1 MSALIDKEYV
11 ALTSAQMGMW
21 LANEV
26 ALNPG
31 NNTISEYLIIDG
43 EVSPILFKAAVR
55 KMIAEAET
63 MHGRF
68 YQTDNT
74 VKQQLPAIDNYDAAF
89 YDFSA
94 RPDAWEAALAF
105 MSEQTNQHFS
115 LTEGNAFTFFLIKLS
130 PEKYLYYHC
139 CHHILLD
146 GFGASLILRRTVDIY
161 NALVLDKPVAPTPFG
176 NFRDLIAE
184 DTAYRNSNRFT
195 RDREYWM
202 ARFQDTPAPTSLAGR
217 SAPDA
222 PIIRQRNNIDLALHQ
237 ALNRH
242 AEAAGCTLPQLLT
255 ALAAVYLYRM
265 TGQQEVVI
273 GLPMAA
279 RVGRVQRT
287 TPAMMSNIMP
297 MRLPLSPALT
307 LDDVLSLV
315 AKEMMSALRH
325 QQYPQE
331 ALTRDL
337 KLDRP
342 LYHTTINVELFGDDL
357 AFNGAKTFPVNT
369 SNGPV
374 DDLAI
379 FFFGYGDEHTLVVG
393 FDANSALY
401 SPESLSVHH
410 QRMLALFSALIAH
423 PHAAIGA
430 PSLLSAEEEQ
440 LFSRAN
446 DTCAPVPPLSFAAL
460 FERQA
465 RSTPHAPALDDR
477 HTQLS
482 YSQLNRQ
489 ANRLS
494 HYLQDQGVRPGDSV
508 ALLLPRKVD
517 MVIAMLAVAK
527 AQAVYLPLDADHPAA
542 RLQHILATAQPKLIL
557 CSTQTAGVIS
567 GYRQQQIDSDTALA
581 AIAAQND
588 DNPTTLPQPQQPAYV
603 LFTSGSTGAPKG
615 VLVSHGALTNFLT
628 AMQHTVQLTA
638 QHRLLA
644 VTTLSFDIAALE
656 LLLPLITGASVIIAS
671 RECARDPRLL
681 AQAIAENQIT
691 HMQGTPALWHGLV
704 AYQPDSL
711 AGLTALVGGDALPTP
726 LAEHMIALSERVIQ
740 LYGPTETTIWSTL
753 SELSAAQPS
762 PSVIGKPLFNTRIH
776 ILDAAL
782 KPVPVGQPGELY
794 IAGDG
799 LALGY
804 LNRADLT
811 SERFV
816 ASPFDEEGKRMYRTG
831 DMACWSEEQT
841 VVFLGRV
848 DNQVKIRGYRIE
860 LGEIENALN
869 ALPEVKQAL
878 VVAHEEKES
887 GQKRLVAY
895 VVAHDDAACTP
906 EALRAASAQKLPDY
920 MVPALVVVLAHFP
933 LTANG
938 KIDRRALPQPT
949 FTSLAP
955 VPPATAQQRELCQLF
970 AECLAIDPPGIDDNF
985 FSLGGHSL
993 LALQLLSRLRQ
1004 RFGVELSLKTLFD
1017 APTVAG
1023 LSEQIAMTHGQA
1035 VRPALVAQPRPAQ
1048 LPMSFAQQRLWLQQQ
1063 IAPSSAYNM
1072 PLALT
1077 LSGPLDAAVLE
1088 QALSDVI
1095 ARHES
1100 LRTLLI
1106 QQEEMPCQQII
1117 PAHDVDFV
1125 LPTLAISPERL
1136 EEQLVMECQHLFALD
1151 SELPVKAWLYQLA
1164 EEQHVLLLLI
1174 HHTAGDGGSLL
1185 PLLEDL
1191 RLCWQ
1196 ARAAGQR
1203 PQLPPL
1209 TVQYADYALWQR
1221 ALLSEAPGANARH
1234 SQQLDYWRQQ
1244 LADVPEEVTLPAD
1257 RPRPAQADYR
1267 GDRVD
1272 FALPSEL
1279 LSRLKKR
1286 GDEMGV
1292 SLFMLLHAALATLL
1306 HRLGAG
1312 DDIVI
1317 GTPLFARSDAAL
1329 LPLIGYFANTA
1340 VLRTD
1345 MGGNPTLNAI
1355 VAQAKSAVLEAN
1367 QHQDLPFEQIVE
1379 ALAPDRTLAR
1389 HPLFQVMMVVDTPW
1403 PQAVTFPQVAVA
1415 QRQLPTT
1422 TAKFDL
1428 LFHFDVDDA
1437 QQRLSGHIEYAT
1449 ALYDGSTVAGFA
1461 ERLIRVIEAI
1471 AQRPEAR
1478 LAQIPLLSAAQRE
1491 TLLKRWNATEVT
1503 LPPLSLAGL
1512 FETQVERSPD
1522 AIAVKEGEK
1531 TLSYRHLNEAANRL
1545 AHRLMAQ
1552 TEGAPFCAG
1561 LLMQHSINE
1570 VIAVLAV
1577 IKAGGAYLPLRITD
1591 PLERQQLMVDEA
1603 GATLLLADATLPLP
1617 TVCNV
1622 VLMSEEPE
1630 GDWPLSN
1637 PPLLSAPG
1645 SLAYIMFTSGST
1657 GKPKG
1662 IAVEQQSVAALA
1674 LDRRWRA
1681 EDHKRVLLHSPSA
1694 FDASTYELWVPLLCG
1709 GSVIVAPPG
1718 ELDIDTLAQSI
1729 IDEKIT
1735 ALWLTAGLFHLMAEV
1750 HPEAMKGVR
1759 LLIAGGDVLSTHA
1772 IREVMTRNPTLV
1784 MMNGYGPTETTTFAT
1799 TWPMAQI
1806 PEGVSV
1812 PVGTPLDNMQL
1823 YVLDAYLNP
1832 VPVGM
1837 PGELYIAGI
1846 GLARGYHR
1854 NPCLTAAHFVANPF
1868 SAHGARMYRSGDQV
1882 RWREDGV
1889 LEYLNRGDQQV
1900 KIRGFRIELAEVEA
1914 ALQKQATVAQAL
1926 VSTRESSPGSRQL
1939 IAWVTAKPGES
1950 CDADALRQALGAQL
1964 PDFMVPAMIIP
1975 LEHFPLTANGKV
1987 DQRALP
1993 APHFASTAH
2002 RAPRNDLE
2010 RTLCTLFAAVLGVPE
2025 VGIDDDFFALGG
2037 HSLMASRLVSKI
2049 RRALNLNPAI
2059 RDLFEAPTVALF
2071 AGRLQSS
2078 QPTRPRLCQGERPP
2092 LLPLSSPQRRLWM
2105 IDRIEQGKFT
2115 YNMPVTLTLRGD
2127 IVVSALMTALDDIV
2141 LRHESLRTRFH
2152 QLDDGTVCQ
2161 RITPTSMACC
2171 PLTLLTVSADDLSHA
2186 VQTAAQ
2192 YTFDLAQEDPCRA
2205 WLFKVDDDHHLLL
2218 ILMHHIASDGGSIA
2232 PLLRDLAEAYNA
2244 RTQDRV
2250 PAWTPL
2256 AVQYAD
2262 YTLWQQALLGA
2273 PEESNSLFNRQLA
2286 WWRNTLHD
2294 LPDELQLPTDRPR
2307 PLRASYVGKQC
2318 HFAIDA
2324 PTTAAL
2330 GALARQHN
2338 ASLFMVLQAAL
2349 AVLLCRCGA
2358 GDDIP
2363 LGTAIEGRSD
2373 EALEPLVGFFI
2384 NTLVMRTDLSGDPTF
2399 ITLLERVRERALAA
2413 WEHQDIPFE
2422 SLVEALNPARS
2433 LARHPLFQVM
2443 LVLQNVARSDALFDK
2458 LETVVGTPSLPVAKF
2473 DLTFNLE
2480 ETPEGLRGMV
2490 EYAVD
2495 LFDEATV
2502 GRMAGYFTHL
2512 LAGIAADASRR
2523 VSKLPIFSDAERHE
2537 IVQAWNNTGRDV
2549 PAATFAEQFEA
2560 IVRATPQAT
2569 ALIADE
2575 VTLTYAQLDRRANRL
2590 ANLMLA
2596 RGIGAE
2602 QIVAIALPRSV
2613 ALIVTIIATIKTG
2626 AAYLPL
2632 DPDYPPERVEYMLSH
2647 AQPGLVISQAAF
2659 ADRLAPEYAALRLDH
2674 PALRG
2679 QLADHSAE
2687 EITLPRRLQCDN
2699 AAYLIYTS
2707 GSTGTPKGVLVTH
2720 RGIGHLVASMVER
2733 LHVTPQSRIL
2743 QFASPSFDASFWD
2756 ISMALLSGAALVV
2769 AEKEALTPGKP
2780 LYTLMRDRA
2789 VTHATLPPVG
2799 LAVMPREPLPELAT
2813 LIVAGEAC
2821 PPELIA
2827 FWGAGRRMINAYGPS
2842 ESTVCATISQPLQAD
2857 RQPPIGRP
2865 IFNMQA
2871 YVLDAHLQPVPPGVK
2886 GELYIAGESLA
2897 RGYLKRPDLTAE
2909 RFVANPFGAP
2919 GSRMY
2924 RTGDMAS
2931 WSSEGELMFAGRV
2944 DHQVKIR
2951 GFRIE
2956 LGEIESQLRKH
2967 PQITQATVIVREDK
2981 PGLRQLVAYAVA
2993 RDEQAQGGEIRDF
3006 LRDFL
3011 PDYMVPVAVVLLPAI
3026 PVTPNGKVDRR
3037 ALPAPQFARAQHT
3050 PPSNAQEQLL
3060 STLFAELLNLAEV
3073 DRTTSFFEL
3082 GGDSIT
3088 AIQLVARARQAGWLF
3103 TPRDVFEHKSVAGL
3117 AGIMT
3122 AVAEQDTAPQI
3133 AAVGDLPA
3141 TPIMHWL
3148 MENPGDINV
3157 FCQATLLQTPAEL
3170 DEQSLRE
3177 ILAELF
3183 RHHDAL
3189 RLTARREA
3197 SGEIQLSVPPAVDES
3212 EMLEIIDHQ
3221 SLSPE
3226 QRQQQIQEACRRAKQ
3241 RLDPAR
3247 GKMVQAV
3254 WFRAACG
3261 EPGQLMLVLHHLVVD
3276 GVSWRI
3282 LASDLLALWRA
3293 RATGKNARLTD
3304 AGTSFRAWALRL
3316 EQEAQRRGDELA
3328 HWQSVL
3334 SQPDTLLTARP
3345 LAGAHDTLATSAS
3358 LQMEL
3363 GSEFTQPLLATLPAR
3378 FHAGINDVLLCA
3390 FALAIT
3396 AWREDG
3402 QTDVLLD
3409 VEGHGREELAGTALS
3424 HTVGWFTTLYPVRLA
3439 PGRAQLT
3446 NPHSLGSALKSV
3458 KEQLRQ
3464 VPGNGLGYGLLR
3476 YLNPQTRPQLAA
3488 LPQPQIGFN
3497 YLGRLSVEEARDWQ
3511 LAAEA
3516 HQLDTRA
3523 HHSFA
3528 LPHALSL
3535 NAVVEARANGPVLVA
3550 NWSWATE
3557 LYAEDRVSRLAT
3569 GWFSWLKALSQLA
3582 QVDDI
3587 GGFTPSDVP
3596 LVALQQA
3603 GLSKLQ
3609 AKWKKKK

>member
-1 MSALIDKEYV
+1 MSALIDKDYV

-26 ALNPG
+26 TLHPG

-43 EVSPILFKAAVR
+43 EVIPRFFKAAVR
-55 KMIAEAET
+55 QMIAEAET

-74 VKQQLPAIDNYDAAF
+74 VKQQLPAIENYDAAF

-94 RPDAWEAALAF
+94 RPEPLEAALAF
-105 MSEQTNQHFS
+105 MNEQTNQHFS
-115 LTEGNAFTFFLIKLS
+115 LMQGNAFTFFLIKLS
-130 PEKYLYYHC
+130 AKRYIYYHC

-161 NALVLDKPVAPTPFG
+161 DALVMDKPVPPTPFG
-176 NFRDLIAE
+176 NFRALLAE
-184 DTAYRNSNRFT
+184 EAAYRNSNRFI
-195 RDREYWM
+195 RDRDYWM
-202 ARFQDTPAPTSLAGR
+202 ARFQDTPTAASLAGR

-222 PIIRQRNNIDLALHQ
+222 PIIRQRKNIDAGLHRALH
-237 ALNRH
+237 RH

-255 ALAAVYLYRM
+255 ALTAIYLYRM
-265 TGQQEVVI
+265 TGHEEVVI
-273 GLPMAA
+273 GLPLAA

-287 TPAMMSNIMP
+287 TPAMMSNILP
-297 MRLPLSPALT
+297 LRLPLSPALT
-307 LDDVLSLV
+307 LDDVLALT

-325 QQYPQE
+325 QQYPHDD
-331 ALTRDL
+331 LTRDL
-337 KLDRP
+337 SLTRP
-342 LYHTTINVELFGDDL
+342 LYHTTVNVELFGDDL
-357 AFNGAKTFPVNT
+357 AFDGAKTFPVNT

-374 DDLAI
+374 EDLAI
-379 FFFGYGDEHTLVVG
+379 FFYGYGDAHTLVVG

-401 SPESLSVHH
+401 SPESLSAHH
-410 QRMLALFSALIAH
+410 HRMLALFSKLIDH
-423 PHAAIGA
+423 PHAPIAA
-430 PSLLSAEEEQ
+430 PSLLSAEEERLLAQ
-440 LFSRAN
+440 AN

-465 RSTPHAPALDDR
+465 RSTPHAPALDDW

-482 YSQLNRQ
+482 YSELNCQ

-494 HYLQDQGVRPGDSV
+494 RYIQAQGVRPGDSV
-508 ALLLPRKVD
+508 ALLLPRTVD

-527 AQAVYLPLDADHPAA
+527 AQAVYLPLDAGHPAE
-542 RLQHILATAQPKLIL
+542 RLQHILATAQPALIL
-557 CSTQTAGVIS
+557 SSAQTAGIIT
-567 GYRQQQIDSDTALA
+567 GYRQQQIDSDAAVA

-588 DNPTTLPQPQQPAYV
+588 DNLATLPQPQQPAYV

-656 LLLPLITGASVIIAS
+656 LLLPLMSGASVVIAS

-681 AQAIAENQIT
+681 AQAIAEKQIS

-711 AGLTALVGGDALPTP
+711 AGLTALVGGDALPNM
-726 LAEHMIALSERVIQ
+726 LAQQMVARAARVIQ
-740 LYGPTETTIWSTL
+740 LYGPTETTIWSTI
-753 SELSAAQPS
+753 SELSAANLS

-776 ILDAAL
+776 ILDDAL

-799 LALGY
+799 LAIGY

-811 SERFV
+811 CERFV
-816 ASPFDEEGKRMYRTG
+816 ASPFDEGGQRMYRTG

-841 VVFLGRV
+841 IIFLGRV

-860 LGEIENALN
+860 LGEIENVLH

-878 VVAHEEKES
+878 VVAHEEPAS

-895 VVAHDDAACTP
+895 VVAHNADACTP

-920 MVPALVVVLAHFP
+920 MVPALVMLLAHLP

-938 KIDRRALPQPT
+938 KIDRRALPKPT
-949 FTSLAP
+949 FTSLAR
-955 VPPATAQQRELCQLF
+955 VPPTTAQQQELCRLF
-970 AECLAIDPPGIDDNF
+970 AECLAIEPPGIHDNF

-993 LALQLLSRLRQ
+993 LALQLLNRLRQ
-1004 RFGVELSLKTLFD
+1004 SFGVELSLKTLFD
-1017 APTVAG
+1017 APTVAE
-1023 LSEQIAMTHGQA
+1023 LSTHIAQTHSQPA
-1035 VRPALVAQPRPAQ
+1035 RPALTAQPRPAQ

-1077 LSGPLDAAVLE
+1077 LSGPLDAAVLA

-1100 LRTLLI
+1100 LRTLLT
-1106 QQEEMPCQQII
+1106 QQEEMPCQQIL
-1117 PAHDVDFV
+1117 PAHDVKFT
-1125 LPTLAISPERL
+1125 LPTLTIAPEHL
-1136 EEQLVMECQHLFALD
+1136 DEQLEKHCQHLFALD

-1164 EEQHVLLLLI
+1164 ADQHVLLLLI

-1191 RLCWQ
+1191 SLCWQ
-1196 ARAAGQR
+1196 ARATGQR
-1203 PQLPPL
+1203 PSLPPL
-1209 TVQYADYALWQR
+1209 AVQYADYALWQR
-1221 ALLSEAPGANARH
+1221 ALLSEAPGANARYT
-1234 SQQLDYWRQQ
+1234 QQMAYWCQQ
-1244 LADVPEEVTLPAD
+1244 LAGVPEEVTLPAD

-1267 GDRVD
+1267 GDHVD
-1272 FALPSEL
+1272 FALTHEL
-1279 LSRLKKR
+1279 LSRLKQR
-1286 GDEMGV
+1286 SDELGV
-1292 SLFMLLHAALATLL
+1292 SLFMLLHTAVATLL

-1317 GTPLFARSDAAL
+1317 GTPIFARSDVAL

-1345 MGGNPTLNAI
+1345 MRGNPTLNAI
-1355 VAQAKSAVLEAN
+1355 LAQAKSAVLEAN
-1367 QHQDLPFEQIVE
+1367 QHQDLPFEQVVE

-1389 HPLFQVMMVVDTPW
+1389 HPLFQVMIVVDTPW
-1403 PQAVTFPQVAVA
+1403 PQAVTFPQVGVA

-1422 TAKFDL
+1422 TAKFDV
-1428 LFHFDVDDA
+1428 LFHFDVDEA

-1449 ALYDGSTVAGFA
+1449 ALYDSATIAGFTQQ
-1461 ERLIRVIEAI
+1461 LIRVIETI
-1471 AQRPEAR
+1471 VQRPDAR
-1478 LAQIPLLSAAQRE
+1478 VAEVSLLSDTQRE
-1491 TLLKRWNATEVT
+1491 TVLKRWNATDVT
-1503 LPPLSLAGL
+1503 LPPLTLAGL
-1512 FETQVERSPD
+1512 FETQVQRAPD
-1522 AIAVKEGEK
+1522 AIAVKEGDK
-1531 TLSYRHLNEAANRL
+1531 TLSYRHLNAAANQL
-1545 AHRLMAQ
+1545 AHRLMEQ
-1552 TEGAPFCAG
+1552 TRGAPFCAG

-1591 PLERQQLMVDEA
+1591 PLERQQFIVDEA
-1603 GATLLLADATLPLP
+1603 GATLLLADAALPRP
-1617 TVCNV
+1617 TVDNV
-1622 VLMSEEPE
+1622 ILLDDLPKSH
-1630 GDWPLSN
+1630 WPVSN
-1637 PPLLSAPG
+1637 PPQPSVPG
-1645 SLAYIMFTSGST
+1645 TLAYIMFTSGST

-1681 EDHKRVLLHSPSA
+1681 EDHQRVLLHSPSA
-1694 FDASTYELWVPLLCG
+1694 FDASTWELWVPLLCG
-1709 GSVIVAPPG
+1709 GTVIVAPAG
-1718 ELDIDTLAQSI
+1718 ELDIDTLTQTI
-1729 IDEKIT
+1729 VEEKIT

-1750 HPEAMKGVR
+1750 HPQAMKAVH

-1772 IREVMTRNPTLV
+1772 IREVMRHNPTLV

-1799 TWPMAQI
+1799 TWRMAQI
-1806 PEGVSV
+1806 PDGVTV
-1812 PVGTPLDNMQL
+1812 PVGTPLDNMQV

-1854 NPCLTAAHFVANPF
+1854 NPCLTATHFVANPF
-1868 SAHGARMYRSGDQV
+1868 SAPGARMYRSGDWV
-1882 RWREDGV
+1882 RWRQDGV

-1926 VSTRESSPGSRQL
+1926 VSARESSPGNRQL
-1939 IAWVTAKPGES
+1939 IAWVTAKPGET
-1950 CDADALRQALGAQL
+1950 CDADALRRALGAQL
-1964 PDFMVPAMIIP
+1964 PDFMVPAMIIA
-1975 LEHFPLTANGKV
+1975 LEHLPLTANGKV

-1993 APHFASTAH
+1993 APHFATTAH

-2010 RTLCTLFAAVLGVPE
+2010 RTLCALFAAVLGVPE
-2025 VGIDDDFFALGG
+2025 VGIDDHFFALGG
-2037 HSLMASRLVSKI
+2037 HSLMASRLVSRI
-2049 RRALNLNPAI
+2049 RRVLNLNPAI
-2059 RDLFEAPTVALF
+2059 RDLFEAPTVAQF
-2071 AGRLQSS
+2071 AGRLQASGS
-2078 QPTRPRLCQGERPP
+2078 ARPRLCPHQRPP
-2092 LLPLSSPQRRLWM
+2092 RLPLSSAQRRLWM
-2105 IDRIEQGKFT
+2105 VDRIEQGKFT
-2115 YNMPVTLTLRGD
+2115 YNMPVTLTLRGEV
-2127 IVVSALMTALDDIV
+2127 VVSALMMALDDIV

-2152 QLDDGTVCQ
+2152 ELNDGTVCQ
-2161 RITPTSMACC
+2161 KITPPSSACC
-2171 PLTLLTVSADDLSHA
+2171 LLTQLTVSADDLPHA

-2205 WLFKVDDDHHLLL
+2205 WLFKVDEGQHLLL

-2244 RTQDRV
+2244 RARNQS
-2250 PAWTPL
+2250 PAWAEL

-2273 PEESNSLFNRQLA
+2273 PEEKASLFNRQLA
-2286 WWRNTLHD
+2286 WWRDTLHD

-2324 PTTAAL
+2324 RTTTAL
-2330 GALARQHN
+2330 EALARQHN

-2358 GDDIP
+2358 GEDIP
-2363 LGTAIEGRSD
+2363 LGTVSEGRSD

-2384 NTLVMRTDLSGDPTF
+2384 NTLVMRTDLSGNPTF
-2399 ITLLERVRERALAA
+2399 VTLLDRVREQTLAA
-2413 WEHQDIPFE
+2413 WEHQDLPFE

-2443 LVLQNVARSDALFDK
+2443 LVLQNVARSDALFDE
-2458 LETVVGTPSLPVAKF
+2458 LETAVATPSLPVAKF

-2502 GRMAGYFTHL
+2502 VRMAGYFTHL
-2512 LAGIAADASRR
+2512 LAAIAANAARR
-2523 VSKLPIFSDAERHE
+2523 VSELPIFSDAEHHQ
-2537 IVQAWNNTGRDV
+2537 IMQVWNNSARDV

-2575 VTLTYAQLDRRANRL
+2575 ETLTYAQLDRRANRL

-2613 ALIVTIIATIKTG
+2613 ALIVTLIATMKTG

-2632 DPDYPPERVEYMLSH
+2632 DPDYPPDRVEYMLSH
-2647 AQPGLVISQAAF
+2647 AQPGLVVSQAEF
-2659 ADRLAPEYAALRLDH
+2659 ADRLAPAYAALHLDH

-2679 QLADHSAE
+2679 LLAEQSAE

-2707 GSTGTPKGVLVTH
+2707 GSTGTPKGVVVTH
-2720 RGIGHLVASMVER
+2720 RGIGHLVASMVAR
-2733 LHVTPQSRIL
+2733 LHVTPQSRVL
-2743 QFASPSFDASFWD
+2743 QFASLSFDASFWD

-2769 AEKEALTPGKP
+2769 ATKEALTPGKP
-2780 LYTLMRDRA
+2780 LYTLMRERA

-2827 FWGAGRRMINAYGPS
+2827 FWGSGRRMINAYGPS

-2857 RQPPIGRP
+2857 RLPPIGRP

-2871 YVLDAHLQPVPPGVK
+2871 YVLDAHLNPVPPGVK

-2909 RFVANPFGAP
+2909 RFVANLFGAR

-2931 WSSEGELMFAGRV
+2931 WNSDGELMFAGRV

-2956 LGEIESQLRKH
+2956 LGEVESQLRKH
-2967 PQITQATVIVREDK
+2967 PQVAQATVIVREDK

-2993 RDEQAQGGEIRDF
+2993 RDERAQGGEIRDF

-3011 PDYMVPVAVVLLPAI
+3011 PDYMLPVAVVLLAAI

-3050 PPSNAQEQLL
+3050 PPCNAQEQLL
-3060 STLFAELLNLAEV
+3060 STLFAELLNLPEV
-3073 DRTTSFFEL
+3073 DRTMSFFEL

-3117 AGIMT
+3117 ASIMT
-3122 AVAEQDTAPQI
+3122 AVAERESAPQI
-3133 AAVGDLPA
+3133 AAVGELPA
-3141 TPIMHWL
+3141 TPIVHWL
-3148 MENPGDINV
+3148 MENPGDINA
-3157 FCQATLLQTPAEL
+3157 FCQATLLQTPANL
-3170 DEQSLRE
+3170 DAQALQEM
-3177 ILAELF
+3177 LAALVS
-3183 RHHDAL
+3183 HHDAL
-3189 RLTARREA
+3189 RLTARRDA
-3197 SGEIQLSVPPAVDES
+3197 SGDIVLCVPPAADENG
-3212 EMLEIIDHQ
+3212 MLEIIDDQ
-3221 SLSPE
+3221 YLSAD

-3254 WFRAACG
+3254 WFRAAFG
-3261 EPGQLMLVLHHLVVD
+3261 QPGQLMLLLHHLVVD

-3282 LASDLLALWRA
+3282 LAADLLALWRA
-3293 RATGKNARLTD
+3293 RSAGRKAQLTD
-3304 AGTSFRAWALRL
+3304 AGTSFRTWAMRL

-3334 SQPDTLLTARP
+3334 SQPDALLTTRP
-3345 LAGAHDTLATSAS
+3345 LAGARDTLATSAS
-3358 LQMEL
+3358 LRMEL

-3378 FHAGINDVLLCA
+3378 FHASINDVLLCA
-3390 FALAIT
+3390 LALAIT

-3409 VEGHGREELAGTALS
+3409 VEGHGREELAGTELS
-3424 HTVGWFTTLYPVRLA
+3424 STVGWFTTLYPVRLA

-3446 NPHSLGSALKSV
+3446 RPDSLDSALKRV

-3464 VPGNGLGYGLLR
+3464 VPDNGLGYGLLR
-3476 YLNPQTRPQLAA
+3476 YLNRQTRPLLAA

-3497 YLGRLSVEEARDWQ
+3497 YLGRFSVEEARDWQ

-3516 HQLDTRA
+3516 HLLDTRA
-3523 HHSFA
+3523 HDSFA

-3535 NAVVEARANGPVLVA
+3535 NAMVEERASGPVLVA
-3550 NWSWATE
+3550 NWCRATE
-3557 LYAEDRVSRLAT
+3557 LYAEERVSRLAT
-3569 GWFSWLKALSQLA
+3569 GWFNWLKALSQLT
-3582 QVDDI
+3582 QVEDI
-3587 GGFTPSDVP
+3587 GGFTPSDMP

-3603 GLSKLQ
+3603 GLLKLQ
-3609 AKWKKKK
+3609 SKWTKKK

>member
-11 ALTSAQMGMW
+11 TLTSAQMGMW

-43 EVSPILFKAAVR
+43 EVIPRLFKAAIR
-55 KMIAEAET
+55 QMIAEAET

-74 VKQQLPAIDNYDAAF
+74 VKQLLPAIDNYDAAF

-94 RPDAWEAALAF
+94 RPQPWEAALAF

-115 LTEGNAFTFFLIKLS
+115 LVQGNAFTFFLIKLS
-130 PEKYLYYHC
+130 AKRYIYYHC

-161 NALVLDKPVAPTPFG
+161 DALVRDEPVPPTPFG
-176 NFRDLIAE
+176 DFRTLLAE
-184 DTAYRNSNRFT
+184 DSAYRDSNRFI
-195 RDREYWM
+195 RDREYWL
-202 ARFQDTPAPTSLAGR
+202 ARFQDTPAATSLAGR

-222 PIIRQRNNIDLALHQ
+222 PLIRQRKNIDADLHRALH
-237 ALNRH
+237 RH
-242 AEAAGCTLPQLLT
+242 AEAAGYTLPQLLT
-255 ALAAVYLYRM
+255 ALTAIYLYRM
-265 TGQQEVVI
+265 TGHQQVVI
-273 GLPMAA
+273 GLPLAA

-287 TPAMMSNIMP
+287 TPAMMSNILP
-297 MRLPLSPALT
+297 LRLPLSPALT
-307 LDDVLSLV
+307 LDDVLALA

-325 QQYPQE
+325 QQYPHE
-331 ALTRDL
+331 DLTRDL
-337 KLDRP
+337 NLTRP
-342 LYHTTINVELFGDDL
+342 LYHMTVNVELFGDNL

-374 DDLAI
+374 EDLAI
-379 FFFGYGDEHTLVVG
+379 FFYGYGDEHTLVVG

-401 SPESLSVHH
+401 SPESLSAHH
-410 QRMLALFSALIAH
+410 HRMLALFKALIDH
-423 PHAAIGA
+423 PHAPIAA
-430 PSLLSAEEEQ
+430 PSLLSAEEER
-440 LFSRAN
+440 FFARAN

-494 HYLQDQGVRPGDSV
+494 RYLQAQGVRPGDSV
-508 ALLLPRKVD
+508 ALLLPRTVE

-527 AQAVYLPLDADHPAA
+527 AQAVYLPLDADHPAE
-542 RLQHILATAQPKLIL
+542 RLQHILATAQPTLIL
-557 CSTQTAGVIS
+557 SSLQTAGIITD
-567 GYRQQQIDSDTALA
+567 YRQQQIDSDAAMA
-581 AIAAQND
+581 AIAAQSD
-588 DNPTTLPQPQQPAYV
+588 GNPATLPQPQQPAYV

-628 AMQHTVQLTA
+628 AMQHSVQLTA

-656 LLLPLITGASVIIAS
+656 LLLPLITGASVTIAS
-671 RECARDPRLL
+671 RECTRDPRLL

-711 AGLTALVGGDALPTP
+711 AGLTALVGGDALPKI
-726 LAEHMIALSERVIQ
+726 LAEQMVARAARVIQ

-762 PSVIGKPLFNTRIH
+762 PSVIGKPIFNTRIH
-776 ILDAAL
+776 ILDDAL

-799 LALGY
+799 LAMGY

-811 SERFV
+811 CERFV
-816 ASPFDEEGKRMYRTG
+816 ASPFDEGGKRMYRTG

-841 VVFLGRV
+841 IVFLGRV

-860 LGEIENALN
+860 LGEIENALH

-878 VVAHEEKES
+878 VVAHEERES

-895 VVAHDDAACTP
+895 VVAHDANTCTP
-906 EALRAASAQKLPDY
+906 QSLRAAAAQKLPDY
-920 MVPALVVVLAHFP
+920 MVPALVVMLAQVP

-955 VPPATAQQRELCQLF
+955 VPPTTAQEQELCQLF
-970 AECLAIDPPGIDDNF
+970 AECLAIEPPGIHDNF

-1004 RFGVELSLKTLFD
+1004 RFDVELSLKTLFD
-1017 APTVAG
+1017 APTVAE
-1023 LSEQIAMTHGQA
+1023 LSTHIAQA
-1035 VRPALVAQPRPAQ
+1035 HSQAARPALIAQPRPPL

-1077 LSGPLDAAVLE
+1077 LRGPLDAAVLA

-1100 LRTLLI
+1100 LRTLLT
-1106 QQEEMPCQQII
+1106 QQEDMPCQQIL
-1117 PAHDVDFV
+1117 PAHDVGFT
-1125 LPTLAISPERL
+1125 LPTLTIAPERL
-1136 EEQLVMECQHLFALD
+1136 DEQLEKHCQHLFALD
-1151 SELPVKAWLYQLA
+1151 RELPVKAWLYQLA
-1164 EEQHVLLLLI
+1164 ADQHVLLLLI

-1191 RLCWQ
+1191 HHCWQ
-1196 ARAAGQR
+1196 ARAAGQC

-1209 TVQYADYALWQR
+1209 AVQYADYALWQR
-1221 ALLSEAPGANARH
+1221 ALLSDAPGANTRY
-1234 SQQLDYWRQQ
+1234 SQQLDYWCQQ
-1244 LADVPEEVTLPAD
+1244 LAGMPEEVTLPTD

-1272 FALPSEL
+1272 FALSSEL
-1279 LSRLKKR
+1279 LSRLKQR
-1286 GDEMGV
+1286 GEEMNV

-1312 DDIVI
+1312 DDIAI
-1317 GTPLFARSDAAL
+1317 GTPLFARSDVAL

-1345 MGGNPTLNAI
+1345 MRGNPTLNAI

-1367 QHQDLPFEQIVE
+1367 QHQDLPFEQVVE

-1389 HPLFQVMMVVDTPW
+1389 HPLFQVMIVVDTPW
-1403 PQAVTFPQVAVA
+1403 PQAIAFPDVDVA

-1428 LFHFDVDDA
+1428 LFHFDVDEA
-1437 QQRLSGHIEYAT
+1437 QQHLSGHIEYAT
-1449 ALYDGSTVAGFA
+1449 ALYDGATVAGFA
-1461 ERLIRVIEAI
+1461 EQLMRVIEAI
-1471 AQRPEAR
+1471 AQRPAAR
-1478 LAQIPLLSAAQRE
+1478 LAEVSLLSAAQRD
-1491 TLLKRWNATEVT
+1491 TLLRHWNATDVA
-1503 LPPLSLAGL
+1503 LPTLSLAGL
-1512 FETQVERSPD
+1512 FETQVQRAPD
-1522 AIAVKEGEK
+1522 AIAVKEGDK

-1552 TEGAPFCAG
+1552 THGAPFCAG

-1570 VIAVLAV
+1570 VIALLAI

-1591 PLERQQLMVDEA
+1591 PLERQQLIMDEA
-1603 GATLLLADATLPLP
+1603 GATLLLADANLPLP
-1617 TVCNV
+1617 RIDSVM
-1622 VLMSEEPE
+1622 LISEEPE

-1637 PPLLSAPG
+1637 PTLLSAPG

-1681 EDHKRVLLHSPSA
+1681 EDHQRVLLHSPSA

-1709 GSVIVAPPG
+1709 GSVIVAPSS
-1718 ELDIDTLAQSI
+1718 ELDIDTLAQTI
-1729 IDEKIT
+1729 VDEKIT
-1735 ALWLTAGLFHLMAEV
+1735 ALWLTAGLFHLLAEV
-1750 HPEAMKGVR
+1750 HPEAVKAVR

-1772 IREVMTRNPTLV
+1772 IREVMTHSPTLR

-1799 TWPMAQI
+1799 TWCMTQI
-1806 PEGVSV
+1806 PQGATV
-1812 PVGTPLDNMQL
+1812 PVGTPLDNMQV

-1868 SAHGARMYRSGDQV
+1868 SSNGARMYRSGDRV

-1914 ALQKQATVAQAL
+1914 ALRRQATVAQAL
-1926 VSTRESSPGSRQL
+1926 VSARETSPGNRQL

-1950 CDADALRQALGAQL
+1950 CDADALRRALGAQL

-1975 LEHFPLTANGKV
+1975 LEQLPLTANGKV

-1993 APHFASTAH
+1993 VPLFAPATH

-2025 VGIDDDFFALGG
+2025 VGIDDHFFALGG

-2059 RDLFEAPTVALF
+2059 RDLFEAPTVAQF
-2071 AGRLQSS
+2071 AGRLQAS
-2078 QPTRPRLCQGERPP
+2078 QVTRPRLCPHPRPQR
-2092 LLPLSSPQRRLWM
+2092 LPLSSAQRRLWM
-2105 IDRIEQGKFT
+2105 VDRIEQGKFT
-2115 YNMPVTLTLRGD
+2115 YNMPVTLTLRGE
-2127 IVVSALMTALDDIV
+2127 VVVPALMTALDDIV
-2141 LRHESLRTRFH
+2141 LRHESLRTRFYP
-2152 QLDDGTVCQ
+2152 LNDGTVCQ
-2161 RITPTSMACC
+2161 KITPPSSACC
-2171 PLTLLTVSADDLSHA
+2171 PLTLLTVSADELPHA

-2192 YTFDLAQEDPCRA
+2192 YIFDLAQEDPCRA
-2205 WLFKVDDDHHLLL
+2205 WLFKVDDGQHLLL

-2244 RTQDRV
+2244 RAQNQS
-2250 PAWTPL
+2250 PAWQEL

-2273 PEESNSLFNRQLA
+2273 PEDEASLFNRQLA
-2286 WWRNTLHD
+2286 WWRDTLHD
-2294 LPDELQLPTDRPR
+2294 LPDELPLPTDRPR

-2324 PTTAAL
+2324 RTTAAL
-2330 GALARQHN
+2330 AALARQHN

-2358 GDDIP
+2358 GEDIP
-2363 LGTAIEGRSD
+2363 LGTAIEGRTD

-2384 NTLVMRTDLSGDPTF
+2384 NTLVMRTDLGGDPTF
-2399 ITLLERVRERALAA
+2399 VALLARVRERALAA
-2413 WEHQDIPFE
+2413 WEHQDLPFE

-2443 LVLQNVARSDALFDK
+2443 LVLQNVARSTTRFDK
-2458 LETVVGTPSLPVAKF
+2458 LETVVETPSLPVAKF

-2480 ETPEGLRGMV
+2480 ERPEGLRGMV

-2502 GRMAGYFTHL
+2502 ERMAGYFTHL
-2512 LAGIAADASRR
+2512 LAAIATDAARR
-2523 VSKLPIFSDAERHE
+2523 VSELPILSDAERRE
-2537 IVQAWNNTGRDV
+2537 IMQEWNGSARHV

-2575 VTLTYAQLDRRANRL
+2575 ETLTYAQLDRRANRL

-2613 ALIVTIIATIKTG
+2613 ALIVSIIATLKTG

-2659 ADRLAPEYAALRLDH
+2659 ADRLAAEYAALRLDH
-2674 PALRG
+2674 PTLRKL
-2679 QLADHSAE
+2679 LADHSAE

-2707 GSTGTPKGVLVTH
+2707 GSTGTPKGVVVTH

-2733 LHVTPQSRIL
+2733 LHVTPQSRVL

-2769 AEKEALTPGKP
+2769 ATKEALTPGKP
-2780 LYTLMRDRA
+2780 LYSVLRDRA

-2799 LAVMPREPLPELAT
+2799 LAVMPREPLPALAT
-2813 LIVAGEAC
+2813 LVVAGEAC

-2827 FWGAGRRMINAYGPS
+2827 FWSSGRRMINAYGPS

-2857 RQPPIGRP
+2857 RLPPIGRP

-2871 YVLDAHLQPVPPGVK
+2871 YVLDAHLNPVPPGVK

-2931 WSSEGELMFAGRV
+2931 WSRDGELMFAGRV

-2956 LGEIESQLRKH
+2956 LGEIESQLLKH
-2967 PQITQATVIVREDK
+2967 PQIMQATVIVREDK

-2993 RDEQAQGGEIRDF
+2993 RDEQAQGGEMRDF

-3037 ALPAPQFARAQHT
+3037 ALPAPQFTRAQHT
-3050 PPSNAQEQLL
+3050 PPRNAQEQLL
-3060 STLFAELLNLAEV
+3060 SNLFAELLNLSEV
-3073 DRTTSFFEL
+3073 DRTMSFFEL

-3103 TPRDVFEHKSVAGL
+3103 TPRDVFEHKSVTGL
-3117 AGIMT
+3117 ASIMT
-3122 AVAEQDTAPQI
+3122 AVAERKSAPQI
-3133 AAVGDLPA
+3133 AAVGELPA
-3141 TPIMHWL
+3141 TPIVHWL
-3148 MENPGDINV
+3148 MENPGDINA
-3157 FCQATLLQTPAEL
+3157 FCQATLLHTPADL
-3170 DEQSLRE
+3170 DVQALRE
-3177 ILAELF
+3177 MLAALV

-3189 RLTARREA
+3189 RLTARRDA
-3197 SGEIQLSVPPAVDES
+3197 SGEIHLSVPPDVHES
-3212 EMLEIIDHQ
+3212 EMLEIIDH
-3221 SLSPE
+3221 LPRSPD
-3226 QRQQQIQEACRRAKQ
+3226 QHQQQIQEACRRAKQ

-3261 EPGQLMLVLHHLVVD
+3261 QPGQLMLVLHHLVVD

-3282 LASDLLALWRA
+3282 LAADLLALWRA
-3293 RATGKNARLTD
+3293 RSEGKNAQLTH
-3304 AGTSFRAWALRL
+3304 AGTPFRAWALRL
-3316 EQEAQRRGDELA
+3316 EQEAQRRSDELA

-3334 SQPDTLLTARP
+3334 SQPDALLTARP
-3345 LAGAHDTLATSAS
+3345 LAGARDTLATSAS

-3390 FALAIT
+3390 LALAIT

-3424 HTVGWFTTLYPVRLA
+3424 HTVGWFTTLYPLRLA
-3439 PGRAQLT
+3439 PGRAQLN
-3446 NPHSLGSALKSV
+3446 NPHSLASALKSV
-3458 KEQLRQ
+3458 KEQLRR
-3464 VPGNGLGYGLLR
+3464 VPEHGLGYGLLR

-3488 LPQPQIGFN
+3488 LPQAQIGFN
-3497 YLGRLSVEEARDWQ
+3497 YLGRFSVEAARDWQ

-3516 HQLDTRA
+3516 SLLDTRA
-3523 HHSFA
+3523 HDSFA

-3550 NWSWATE
+3550 NWRWATG

-3569 GWFSWLKALSQLA
+3569 GWFSWLKALSQLT
-3582 QVDDI
+3582 QLDDI
-3587 GGFTPSDVP
+3587 GGFTPSDMP

-3609 AKWKKKK
+3609 TKWTKKK